1 LLQAARKMGATL
13 TDDGAREIAAR
24 SRGTPRIAG
33 RLLRRV
39 RDFAGASEID
49 RAAAKSALA
58 RLEVDEVGLDSL
70 DRRYLR
76 ALIENYGG
84 GPAGVET
91 LAAAIAEARD
101 AVEDVIEPYLLQ
113 QGFISRTPRGRMAC
127 AKAYGHLGLTA
138 PAQTP
143 RQAGLFEE

>member
-1 LLQAARKMGATL
+1 
-13 TDDGAREIAAR
+13 
-24 SRGTPRIAG
+24 
-33 RLLRRV
+33 
-39 RDFAGASEID
+39 
-49 RAAAKSALA
+49 
-58 RLEVDEVGLDSL
+58 VDEAGLDSL

-113 QGFISRTPRGRMAC
+113 QGFISRTPRGRTAC
-127 AKAYGHLGLTA
+127 PKAYGHIGLTPPPRA
-138 PAQTP
+138 PGQP
-143 RQAGLFEE
+143 GLFEE